1 MSKKNKVLL
10 GGGGVALLV
19 VLVMVSASA
28 KREKGVEVRIETVG
42 RRDLVAAVT
51 ASGKIQPKKKVDI
64 SADITGRITRIAVRE
79 GDLVQKGQFLLQID
93 PTVYEANLQRAN
105 AAMSSAE
112 AGAVQA
118 RATRDQSQRA
128 LQRTKELREQN
139 PNLIS
144 QEQLEQAQTAFDI
157 ADANLTASQ
166 HLVEQSRAGLQ
177 EARDQMAKTH
187 LIAPM
192 AGRVT
197 RLAVEEGEVAVPGT
211 FSRETGLLLTIS
223 DLSVI
228 QTKVQVDETDVVR
241 LHLGDSVEVT
251 IDAFPDTTF
260 VGHVTK
266 VSNSAILTGA
276 SAAAGAGQSDRAVD
290 YQVEITLSNPP
301 VEVRP
306 DLSATAR
313 IITDTRKD
321 ALAIPIIALTVRENT
336 PISTERPGAASG
348 TAQAATPT
356 PADTSRRRGP
366 NKKETEGVF
375 LVRGGIATF
384 HPVKVG
390 IAGEEHFEV
399 VEGVHQGDTIV
410 AGPYQAIRDLKEGAR
425 VRPSKESGDSTSR
438 AGRRS

>member
-1 MSKKNKVLL
+1 MSKRNKVLL
-10 GGGGVALLV
+10 GSGIGVLV
-19 VLVMVSASA
+19 VVLIMVSASA
-28 KREKGVEVRIETVG
+28 KREKGIEVRFETVG

-79 GDLVQKGQFLLQID
+79 GDFVQKGQFLLQID
-93 PTVYEANLQRAN
+93 PTIYQANMQRAQ
-105 AAMSSAE
+105 AAMSQAE

-118 RATRDQSQRA
+118 RATRDQSARA
-128 LQRTKELREQN
+128 LTRTKELREQN

-144 QEQLEQAQTAFDI
+144 QEQLEQAQTASDI
-157 ADANLTASQ
+157 AEANLTASQ

-177 EARDQMAKTH
+177 EARDQLAKTN
-187 LIAPM
+187 LVAPM

-241 LHLGDSVEVT
+241 LHLGDSVQVT

-260 VGHVTK
+260 IGRVTK
-266 VSNSAILTGA
+266 VSNSAILTAA
-276 SAAAGAGQSDRAVD
+276 SAVGGAQSDRAVD
-290 YQVEITLSNPP
+290 YEVEITLANPP
-301 VEVRP
+301 SEVRP

-313 IITDTRKD
+313 IVTDTRKQ

-336 PISTERPGAASG
+336 PISTEQRPARGE
-348 TAQAATPT
+348 AQAATPR
-356 PADTSRRRGP
+356 DTSRRGAG

-375 LVRGGIATF
+375 LVHNGIATF
-384 HPVKVG
+384 HAVKVG

-425 VRPSKESGDSTSR
+425 VRPSLESGDTTNR
-438 AGRRS
+438 RRS

>member
-1 MSKKNKVLL
+1 MSKRNKVFL
-10 GGGGVALLV
+10 GVGGGVLLVLLV
-19 VLVMVSASA
+19 VVSVSA
-28 KREKGVEVRIETVG
+28 KREKGVEVRFETVG

-93 PTVYEANLQRAN
+93 PTVYEANLQRAT
-105 AAMSSAE
+105 ATISSAE
-112 AGAVQA
+112 AQAVQA
-118 RATRDQSQRA
+118 KATRDQSQRA

-139 PNLIS
+139 PNLVS

-157 ADANLTASQ
+157 AEANLTASQ
-166 HLVEQSRAGLQ
+166 HLVEQARAGLQ
-177 EARDQMAKTH
+177 EARDQLSKTH
-187 LIAPM
+187 LTAPM
-192 AGRVT
+192 TGRVT

-251 IDAFPDTTF
+251 IDAFPDTAF
-260 VGHVTK
+260 IGRVTK
-266 VSNSAILTGA
+266 VANSAILTAA
-276 SAAAGAGQSDRAVD
+276 SAAAAAGQSDRAVD
-290 YQVEITLSNPP
+290 YEVEITLSNPP
-301 VEVRP
+301 AEVRP

-313 IITDTRKD
+313 IITDTRKQ

-336 PISTERPGAASG
+336 PIATERAGRG
-348 TAQAATPT
+348 TAQAATPAL
-356 PADTSRRRGP
+356 PDTTKRSGST
-366 NKKETEGVF
+366 KKETEGVF
-375 LVRGGIATF
+375 IVHSGVATF

-399 VEGVHQGDTIV
+399 IEGVQQGDTIV
-410 AGPYQAIRDLKEGAR
+410 AGSYQAIRDLKEGAR
-425 VRPSKESGDSTSR
+425 VRPSKESSDTTNRG
-438 AGRRS
+438 GRRS

>member
-10 GGGGVALLV
+10 GGGGIVLLV
-19 VLVMVSASA
+19 ALVMVSASA

-105 AAMSSAE
+105 AAMSSAQ

-187 LIAPM
+187 LVAPM

-251 IDAFPDTTF
+251 VDAFPDTTF

-276 SAAAGAGQSDRAVD
+276 AAAAGAGQSDRAVD

-301 VEVRP
+301 ADVRP

-313 IITDTRKD
+313 IITDTRKE

-336 PISTERPGAASG
+336 PISTERRGAASG

-375 LVRGGIATF
+375 LVHGGIATF

>member
-1 MSKKNKVLL
+1 M
-10 GGGGVALLV
+10 
-19 VLVMVSASA
+19 
-28 KREKGVEVRIETVG
+28 
-42 RRDLVAAVT
+42 
-51 ASGKIQPKKKVDI
+51 
-64 SADITGRITRIAVRE
+64 
-79 GDLVQKGQFLLQID
+79 
-93 PTVYEANLQRAN
+93 
-105 AAMSSAE
+105 
-112 AGAVQA
+112 QA
-118 RATRDQSQRA
+118 RASRDQAQRA
-128 LQRTKELREQN
+128 LARTKELREQN

-157 ADANLTASQ
+157 AEANQTAAT
-166 HLVEQSRAGLQ
+166 HLVEQARAGYQ
-177 EARDQMAKTH
+177 EARDQLAKTH
-187 LIAPM
+187 LVAPM

-260 VGHVTK
+260 VGRVTK
-266 VSNSAILTGA
+266 VSNSAILTAA
-276 SAAAGAGQSDRAVD
+276 SAVGGAQSDRAVD
-290 YQVEITLSNPP
+290 YEVEITLSNPP
-301 VEVRP
+301 TEVRP

-313 IITDTRKD
+313 IVTDTRKQ

-336 PISTERPGAASG
+336 PVSTEQRPARVGN
-348 TAQAATPT
+348 TAEAATPT
-356 PADTSRRRGP
+356 RSDTSHKGGA

-375 LVRGGIATF
+375 LVHNGVATF

-399 VEGVHQGDTIV
+399 VDGVHQGDTIV

-425 VRPSKESGDSTSR
+425 VRPSRESGDTTSR
-438 AGRRS
+438 RRS

>member
-1 MSKKNKVLL
+1 MSKRNKVLL
-10 GGGGVALLV
+10 GGGGAVLLII
-19 VLVMVSASA
+19 LVMVSASA
-28 KREKGVEVRIETVG
+28 KREKGIEVRFETVG
-42 RRDLVAAVT
+42 RKDLVAAVT

-93 PTVYEANLQRAN
+93 PTIYQANLQRAQ
-105 AAMSSAE
+105 AAMSQAE

-118 RATRDQSQRA
+118 RATRDQSARA
-128 LQRTKELREQN
+128 LTRTKDLHEQN

-144 QEQLEQAQTAFDI
+144 QEQLEQAQTASDI

-177 EARDQMAKTH
+177 EARDQLAKTH
-187 LIAPM
+187 LVAPM

-260 VGHVTK
+260 VGRVTK

-276 SAAAGAGQSDRAVD
+276 SAVAGAQSDRAVD
-290 YQVEITLSNPP
+290 YEVEITLSNPP
-301 VEVRP
+301 AEVRP

-313 IITDTRKD
+313 IVTDTRKQ

-336 PISTERPGAASG
+336 PVSTEQRPARGQAE
-348 TAQAATPT
+348 AATPPHT
-356 PADTSRRRGP
+356 PSDTSHKGAGGA
-366 NKKETEGVF
+366 NKKEAEGVF
-375 LVRGGIATF
+375 LVHNGVATF
-384 HPVKVG
+384 HAVKVG

-399 VEGVHQGDTIV
+399 VDGVHQGDTIV
-410 AGPYQAIRDLKEGAR
+410 AGPYQAIRDLKEGAH
-425 VRPSKESGDSTSR
+425 VRPSKESSDTTAR
-438 AGRRS
+438 RRS

>member
-1 MSKKNKVLL
+1 MRRTTTPRPWRYWKQPSAAACANREDRAAMSKRNKVFL
-10 GGGGVALLV
+10 GVGGGVLLI

-28 KREKGVEVRIETVG
+28 KRDKRFETVG

-93 PTVYEANLQRAN
+93 PTIYQANLQRAQ

-118 RATRDQSQRA
+118 RASRDQAQRA

-157 ADANLTASQ
+157 AEANLTAAQ

-177 EARDQMAKTH
+177 ESRDQLAKTH
-187 LIAPM
+187 LVAPM

-241 LHLGDSVEVT
+241 LHLGDSVDVT

-260 VGHVTK
+260 VGRVTK
-266 VSNSAILTGA
+266 VSNSAILTAA
-276 SAAAGAGQSDRAVD
+276 SAVGGAQSDRAVD
-290 YQVEITLSNPP
+290 YEVEITLANPP
-301 VEVRP
+301 SEVRP

-313 IITDTRKD
+313 IVTDTRKQ

-336 PISTERPGAASG
+336 PVSTEQRPARGG
-348 TAQAATPT
+348 NTAEAATPT
-356 PADTSRRRGP
+356 RSDTSHKGGA

-375 LVRGGIATF
+375 
-384 HPVKVG
+384 
-390 IAGEEHFEV
+390 
-399 VEGVHQGDTIV
+399 
-410 AGPYQAIRDLKEGAR
+410 
-425 VRPSKESGDSTSR
+425 
-438 AGRRS
+438 

>member
-1 MSKKNKVLL
+1 MSKRNKVLL
-10 GGGGVALLV
+10 GSGIGVLV
-19 VLVMVSASA
+19 VVLIMVSASA
-28 KREKGVEVRIETVG
+28 KREKGIEVRFETVG

-79 GDLVQKGQFLLQID
+79 GDFVQKGQFLLQID
-93 PTVYEANLQRAN
+93 PTIYQANMQRAQ
-105 AAMSSAE
+105 AAMSQAE

-128 LQRTKELREQN
+128 LTRTKELREQN

-144 QEQLEQAQTAFDI
+144 QEQLEQAQTGSDI
-157 ADANLTASQ
+157 AEANLTASQ

-177 EARDQMAKTH
+177 EARDQLAKTH
-187 LIAPM
+187 LVAPM

-260 VGHVTK
+260 IGRVTK
-266 VSNSAILTGA
+266 VSNSAILTAA
-276 SAAAGAGQSDRAVD
+276 SAVGGAQSDRAVD
-290 YQVEITLSNPP
+290 YEVEITLANPP
-301 VEVRP
+301 TEVRP

-313 IITDTRKD
+313 IVTDTRKQ

-336 PISTERPGAASG
+336 PISTEQRPARGE
-348 TAQAATPT
+348 AQAATPR
-356 PADTSRRRGP
+356 DTSRRGAG

-375 LVRGGIATF
+375 LIHGGVATF
-384 HPVKVG
+384 HAVKVG

-425 VRPSKESGDSTSR
+425 VRPSRESGDTTSR
-438 AGRRS
+438 RRS

>member
-1 MSKKNKVLL
+1 MSKRNKVFL
-10 GGGGVALLV
+10 GVGGGVLLI

-28 KREKGVEVRIETVG
+28 KRDKGIEVRFETVG

-93 PTVYEANLQRAN
+93 PTIYQANLQRAQ

-118 RATRDQSQRA
+118 RASRDQAQRA

-157 ADANLTASQ
+157 AEANLTAAQ

-177 EARDQMAKTH
+177 ESRDQLAKTH
-187 LIAPM
+187 LVAPM

-241 LHLGDSVEVT
+241 LHMGDSVDVT

-260 VGHVTK
+260 IGRVTK
-266 VSNSAILTGA
+266 VSNSAILTAA
-276 SAAAGAGQSDRAVD
+276 SAAAGQSDRAVD
-290 YQVEITLSNPP
+290 YEVEITLSNPP
-301 VEVRP
+301 AEVRP

-313 IITDTRKD
+313 IITDTRKQ

-336 PISTERPGAASG
+336 PISTEQRSGGRG
-348 TAQAATPT
+348 TAQAATPR
-356 PADTSRRRGP
+356 PAAADTGKRGAA

-375 LVRGGIATF
+375 LVHNGVATF
-384 HPVKVG
+384 HAVKVG

-425 VRPSKESGDSTSR
+425 VRASKESSDTT
-438 AGRRS
+438 ARRRT

>member
-1 MSKKNKVLL
+1 MSKRNKVLL
-10 GGGGVALLV
+10 GGGGVVFLI

-28 KREKGVEVRIETVG
+28 KREKGIEVRFETVG

-93 PTVYEANLQRAN
+93 PTIYQANMQRAN

-112 AGAVQA
+112 AQAVQA

-157 ADANLTASQ
+157 AEANLTAAQ

-177 EARDQMAKTH
+177 EARDQLAKTH
-187 LIAPM
+187 LVAPM

-260 VGHVTK
+260 IGRVTK
-266 VSNSAILTGA
+266 VSNSAILTAA
-276 SAAAGAGQSDRAVD
+276 SAVGGAQSDRAVD
-290 YQVEITLSNPP
+290 YEVEITLSNPP
-301 VEVRP
+301 PEVRP

-313 IITDTRKD
+313 IITDTRKQ

-336 PISTERPGAASG
+336 PITTEQRSGGRG
-348 TAQAATPT
+348 TAQAATPA
-356 PADTSRRRGP
+356 PAASDTGKHGAG

-375 LVRGGIATF
+375 LVHNGVATF
-384 HPVKVG
+384 HAVKVG

-425 VRPSKESGDSTSR
+425 VRASKESSDTT
-438 AGRRS
+438 ARRRT

>member
-1 MSKKNKVLL
+1 MS
-10 GGGGVALLV
+10 
-19 VLVMVSASA
+19 
-28 KREKGVEVRIETVG
+28 
-42 RRDLVAAVT
+42 
-51 ASGKIQPKKKVDI
+51 Q
-64 SADITGRITRIAVRE
+64 
-79 GDLVQKGQFLLQID
+79 
-93 PTVYEANLQRAN
+93 
-105 AAMSSAE
+105 AE

-144 QEQLEQAQTAFDI
+144 QEQLEQAQTASDI
-157 ADANLTASQ
+157 ADANATASL

-177 EARDQMAKTH
+177 EARDQLAKTH
-187 LIAPM
+187 LTAPM

-260 VGHVTK
+260 VGRVTK
-266 VSNSAILTGA
+266 VSNSAILTAA
-276 SAAAGAGQSDRAVD
+276 SAVGGSQSDRAVD
-290 YQVEITLSNPP
+290 YEVEITLSNPP
-301 VEVRP
+301 AEVRP

-313 IITDTRKD
+313 IVTDTRKQS
-321 ALAIPIIALTVRENT
+321 LAIPIIALTVRENT
-336 PISTERPGAASG
+336 PVTTEQRPGRGEAH
-348 TAQAATPT
+348 AATPA
-356 PADTSRRRGP
+356 PAATDSAHRGAGGP
-366 NKKETEGVF
+366 KKETEGVF
-375 LVRGGIATF
+375 LVHNGIATF
-384 HPVKVG
+384 HAVKVG

-410 AGPYQAIRDLKEGAR
+410 AGPYQAIRDLKEGSHVKPTR
-425 VRPSKESGDSTSR
+425 ESGDTTSR
-438 AGRRS
+438 RRS